1 MHCCCWRLSTRRISD
16 LEYVYV
22 QLQVWVQ
29 VWVKEHEQLTNAGE
43 GHDHHEGEWQH
54 LRLERH
60 LPVVHALQQQQQ
72 QYTQP
77 AQQGT

>member
-1 MHCCCWRLSTRRISD
+1 MSTRRISD
-16 LEYVYV
+16 LEYVCV

-29 VWVKEHEQLTNAGE
+29 VWLQAQEQLTNAGQ

-60 LPVVHALQQQQQ
+60 LPVVHALQQKVAH
-72 QYTQP
+72 TGSTVWSMS
-77 AQQGT
+77 QGEG